1 MKKLYVGNLS
11 YEMDD
16 NQLRELF
23 SDYGEVQSSSVITDK
38 FSGKSRGF
46 GFVEIGDAEAE
57 RAIAEKNGFEYQGRK
72 LVVNEARPREEK
84 RDFGGGGGG
93 RRDRGGYDRRF

>member
-1 MKKLYVGNLS
+1 MKKIYVGNLP

-23 SDYGEVQSSSVITDK
+23 SEFGEVQSASVITDK

-46 GFVEIGDAEAE
+46 GFVELGDSEAE
-57 RAIAEKNGFEYQGRK
+57 KAVAERNGFDLQGRK

-84 RDFGGGGGG
+84 RDFGGGGG

>member
-23 SDYGEVQSSSVITDK
+23 SEYGEVQSASVITDK

-46 GFVEIGDAEAE
+46 GFVEIGDSEGE